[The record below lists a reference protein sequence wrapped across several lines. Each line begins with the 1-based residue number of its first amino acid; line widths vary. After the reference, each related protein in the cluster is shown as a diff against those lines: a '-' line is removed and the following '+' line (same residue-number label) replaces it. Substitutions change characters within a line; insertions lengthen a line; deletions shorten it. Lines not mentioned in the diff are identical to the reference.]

1 METHIII
8 YRRLD
13 TCTVDVFIMLNG
25 IVNKSYNIVF
35 AVCPRN
41 QVVACD
47 ILMSMERALETM
59 EWQHCGKEFK
69 ITTLSSV

>member
-1 METHIII
+1 
-8 YRRLD
+8 
-13 TCTVDVFIMLNG
+13 MLNG

-35 AVCPRN
+35 AVCHRN